1 MSYTVTSVWH
11 NTTVDAFIC
20 GATAFSAL
28 YIIFLFEKYSL
39 QKTTVLK
46 KKNAFSLVFIGD
58 IHRIGNFP
66 QLTPFLK

>member
-46 KKNAFSLVFIGD
+46 KKMPLALFLLGIFTELGI
-58 IHRIGNFP
+58 FP
-66 QLTPFLK
+66 N